1 MEDTVFKKIIKK
13 KEIKV
18 SVIVSVYNT
27 EKYVERCI
35 ESIVNQ
41 TLKEIEVIIINDG
54 SGDNSRKKIEKFLG
68 DNRIIYIKDEN
79 KGQGAAR
86 NKGLSLAK
94 GEYIGFVNSEDYIDP
109 DFYEKLYKKIK
120 EKRGDIAAA
129 SIVRSHGTFEKWRVN
144 YDLNRVIT
152 GRNEIFKAIK
162 YPEQSYVWNK
172 IYKKEFLDSINFKF
186 DEGVFYEDV
195 NAVLDL
201 LLNCKKLCIVTG
213 TNYYYMVND
222 GSPAVIG
229 KEAAKKE
236 LDRYE
241 NQKRAIISLIK
252 NEITIPKKEYFIKK
266 QEYKIFSFPIL
277 KIKENLK
284 TKRELFLL
292 FNIIPVFYIKQEN
305 LTKLKI
311 FFKRLFSI
319 SNIDSHILIYFLFLR
334 LNIKYKTIIS
344 PPNITETGLNC
355 AKRNKK
361 IIASLTTSP
370 ERINTVSNTIKTIM
384 NQTAKADEIVLYLA
398 REQFENGERDLPV
411 PLLKLKEYGLQIK
424 WTNDIKSYKK
434 IIPALK
440 EYKNDIII
448 TFDDNI
454 CYEKDTIETLYNSY
468 LENPKFIQA
477 NRIWHIKLKDG
488 KIKPLDKSYLYWNEE
503 KYGEAS
509 LFNTI
514 IGCGGVLYP
523 PGSLYKDVLNEEKFQ
538 EVIPF
543 QDDIWL
549 WGMAVL
555 AGTKIKLNK
564 GYKTNLITVENT
576 QKTRLCK
583 IDNRKNKGVS
593 GIDGFNIML
602 KNYPRIKEILDKAQ

>member
-195 NAVLDL
+195 NAVLNL

-319 SNIDSHILIYFLFLR
+319 NNIDSHILIYFLFLR
-334 LNIKYKTIIS
+334 LNIKYKTIVN

-384 NQTAKADEIVLYLA
+384 NQTTKADEIVLYLA
-398 REQFENGERDLPV
+398 REQFENGERSLPAS
-411 PLLKLKEYGLQIK
+411 LLKLKEYGLQIK